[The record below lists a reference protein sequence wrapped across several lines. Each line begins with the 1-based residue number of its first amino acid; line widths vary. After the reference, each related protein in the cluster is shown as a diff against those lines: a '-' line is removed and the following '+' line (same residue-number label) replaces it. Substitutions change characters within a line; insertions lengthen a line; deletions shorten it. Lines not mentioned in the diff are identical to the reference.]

1 MFQEDGCAGA
11 EAANLADGLRGWFT
25 PTKTEMARKV
35 AKDQEK
41 ENVREHRGR
50 NIQFAQRFE
59 EYNLGVKDTITTR
72 KLMNHLNKT
81 EIGREIVEYI
91 VNHPELRIS
100 MYYGIDNEW
109 GGRALRRKARLHY
122 THLKQK
128 MSKRQQRYL
137 SMKSFTI
144 VTIQAGQDGLNMF
157 ALHRKRS
164 TEQEKAN

>member
-1 MFQEDGCAGA
+1 
-11 EAANLADGLRGWFT
+11 
-25 PTKTEMARKV
+25 MARKV

-72 KLMNHLNKT
+72 KLMNNLNKT

-109 GGRALRRKARLHY
+109 GEGRSGEKRDY
-122 THLKQK
+122 TI
-128 MSKRQQRYL
+128 R
-137 SMKSFTI
+137 I
-144 VTIQAGQDGLNMF
+144 
-157 ALHRKRS
+157 
-164 TEQEKAN
+164 